1 MAWGKPWPRHSGK
14 IHKTEFT
21 HDNYAGYDDYTG
33 SVDDEDAL
41 SEEPHVARPVF
52 NHVDRFF
59 ADILEVPSVFEYTCF
74 TDIKRLKYGL
84 GLRNAKDDALVVRG
98 DYDILR
104 KALEEGCLKDK
115 DCVVTGHHGIGSYE
129 R

>member
-1 MAWGKPWPRHSGK
+1 MYKTK
-14 IHKTEFT
+14 ITD
-21 HDNYAGYDDYTG
+21 DNNAGFDEYAG
-33 SVDDEDAL
+33 SVDDDDAL
-41 SEEPHVARPVF
+41 FDESHIARPVF

-59 ADILEVPSVFEYTCF
+59 ADILEVPSVFEYACF

-84 GLRNAKDDALVVRG
+84 GLRNSKHDALVVRG

-104 KALEEGCLKDK
+104 KALEEGWLKDK